1 MNRKLWLLNFVLI
14 AAIAAGIWRVRK
26 EAQEFEARKHATLSA
41 KIPNPPAPP
50 APPATPSPAV
60 AASSYLDI
68 AQKMLWSRDRN
79 SQVIVD
85 PPKPVE
91 VKPLP
96 PLPSVHGVMNIG
108 DGPIVL
114 MSDKP
119 GSRHRGIR
127 PGEMIGDFKL
137 VSVDSQDL
145 VLSFEDRT
153 VKKKLQDLIDHS
165 GDTAPAG
172 GAGQGQGGPPRAE
185 VVSGTPPPPPPTNV
199 EAKPG
204 VVTGEGTS
212 SCQPGDNS
220 PAGTV
225 SNGMRKV
232 VMPTPFG
239 PACRWEAI
247 K

>member
-14 AAIAAGIWRVRK
+14 AAIAAGTWRVRK
-26 EAQEFEARKHATLSA
+26 DAQEFKAREHATLSTKVPA
-41 KIPNPPAPP
+41 PPAPP
-50 APPATPSPAV
+50 APPATPPPAV
-60 AASSYLDI
+60 AATSYLDI

-85 PPKPVE
+85 PPKPAE

-96 PLPSVHGVMNIG
+96 ALPSVHGVMNLG
-108 DGPIVL
+108 DGPIVM

-165 GDTAPAG
+165 GDADAAQAATTSNNAGRPGIPPA
-172 GAGQGQGGPPRAE
+172 
-185 VVSGTPPPPPPTNV
+185 PPPPPTV
-199 EAKPG
+199 VGKPEPG
-204 VVTGEGTS
+204 VTTGEGTS

-225 SNGMRKV
+225 ANGMRKV
-232 VMPTPFG
+232 IMPTPFG
-239 PACRWEAI
+239 PACRWEAV